1 MNILT
6 KIKLDS
12 LSIRQR
18 LLIWLLLPLLILSS
32 LLINQ
37 AYLNAKNT
45 VEQVYDKTLLAL
57 ALSIIENVVAN
68 QGDLLSD
75 ATLEFIDDVSKDQI
89 FYKVSGPDNAYI
101 TGFEDLPTIP
111 QSQTQKQGNLNY
123 YNAIYSGRPVRMV
136 FLKRNFN
143 TGILSGEAVIQVAMT
158 RLDRDKLIQEMM
170 NDAALRL
177 LLLILVAVITIW
189 FAVHNALKPLTAIQR
204 EISSRSDED
213 LEPIESPAPSE
224 IQPVINE
231 MNKLLKRLNASIN
244 ALRRFIGDAS
254 HQLRTPLAALQTQIE
269 LAMRET
275 EPETFRDAISN
286 VQKNTYRTS
295 RLANQLLSQ
304 ARTNEIKKSEF
315 CIKELAEKITREFVP
330 AALEKNIDLGFEGS
344 SELSIRADKLLI
356 SEVLKN
362 LIDNAIGYSPAD
374 TAITVRVYSHGNE
387 VIIEVEDQGEGI
399 PESELDQVFERFYR
413 LSGTQVDGC
422 GLGLAIVKDIVESHS
437 GQIDLINRDG
447 QKGLIVRVSLPVR

>member
-1 MNILT
+1 MLV
-6 KIKLDS
+6 
-12 LSIRQR
+12 
-18 LLIWLLLPLLILSS
+18 
-32 LLINQ
+32 NQ

-75 ATLEFIDDVSKDQI
+75 SALEFIDDVSKDQI

-101 TGFEDLPTIP
+101 TGFEDLPATP
-111 QSQTQKQGNLNY
+111 QSELQQQGNLNY
-123 YNAIYSGRPVRMV
+123 YNAIYSGLPVRMV
-136 FLKRNFN
+136 SLRRNFN
-143 TGILSGEAVIQVAMT
+143 TGILLGEAVIQVAMT
-158 RLDRDKLIQEMM
+158 RLDRDKLIKEMM

-213 LEPIESPAPSE
+213 LEPIESPAPRE

-231 MNKLLKRLNASIN
+231 MNNLLKRLNASIN

-275 EPETFRDAISN
+275 NPEVFRDAISD

-304 ARTNEIKKSEF
+304 ARTNELKKSDVK
-315 CIKELAEKITREFVP
+315 IKELAEKVTREFVP
-330 AALEKNIDLGFEGS
+330 VALEKNIDLGFEGS
-344 SELSIRADKLLI
+344 DELSLRADKLLI

-362 LIDNAIGYSPAD
+362 LIDNAIGYSPAN
-374 TAITVRVYSHGNE
+374 TAITVRVYIRENKI
-387 VIIEVEDQGEGI
+387 IIEVEDQGFGI
-399 PESELDQVFERFYR
+399 PESELDRVFERFYR
-413 LSGTQVDGC
+413 TSGTQVDGC

-437 GQIDLINRDG
+437 GKIELINRTEN
-447 QKGLIVRVSLPVR
+447 KGLTARVSLPLN

>member
-1 MNILT
+1 MSILS

-37 AYLNAKNT
+37 AYLNARNT

-75 ATLEFIDDVSKDQI
+75 SALEFIDDVSKDQI

-101 TGFEDLPTIP
+101 TGFEDLPAVP
-111 QSQTQKQGNLNY
+111 QSQIQQQGNLNY
-123 YNAIYSGRPVRMV
+123 YNAIYSGRPVRV
-136 FLKRNFN
+136 VSLKRNFN
-143 TGILSGEAVIQVAMT
+143 TGILLGEAVIQVAMT
-158 RLDRDKLIQEMM
+158 RLDRDKLIKEMM

-189 FAVHNALKPLTAIQR
+189 FAVHNALKPLTAIQT
-204 EISSRSDED
+204 EISLRTDED
-213 LEPIESPAPSE
+213 LEPIESPAPRE

-275 EPETFRDAISN
+275 EPEAFRDAISN
-286 VQKNTYRTS
+286 AKKNTYRTS

-304 ARTNEIKKSEF
+304 ARTNEVKKSEF
-315 CIKELAEKITREFVP
+315 KIIELAEKITREFVP
-330 AALEKNIDLGFEGS
+330 VALEKNIDLGFEGS
-344 SELSIRADKLLI
+344 KELSLRADKLLI

-374 TAITVRVYSHGNE
+374 TAITVRVYAHENQI
-387 VIIEVEDQGEGI
+387 IIEVEDQGRGI
-399 PESELDQVFERFYR
+399 PESEIDRVFERFYR
-413 LSGTQVDGC
+413 SSGSQVDGC

-437 GQIDLINRDG
+437 GQINLINRGD
-447 QKGLIVRVSLPVR
+447 QKGLIVRVSLPAK

>member
-1 MNILT
+1 MSILN
-6 KIKLDS
+6 KLKLDS

-32 LLINQ
+32 LLVNQ

-68 QGDLLSD
+68 QGDLLSES
-75 ATLEFIDDVSKDQI
+75 ALEFIDDVSKDQI
-89 FYKVSGPDNAYI
+89 YYKVSGPDNAYI
-101 TGFEDLPTIP
+101 TGFEDLPAMP
-111 QSQTQKQGNLNY
+111 QSQVQKQGNLNY
-123 YNAIYSGRPVRMV
+123 YNATYSGRKVRMV
-136 FLKRNFN
+136 SLKRNFN
-143 TGILSGEAVIQVAMT
+143 SGILLGEAVIQVAMT
-158 RLDRDKLIQEMM
+158 RLDRDKLIKEMM

-213 LEPIESPAPSE
+213 LEPIESPAPRE

-269 LAMRET
+269 LAMRESD
-275 EPETFRDAISN
+275 PEAFRGAISN

-304 ARTNEIKKSEF
+304 ARTNEIKKSD
-315 CIKELAEKITREFVP
+315 IKINELAKKITREFVP
-330 AALEKNIDLGFEGS
+330 VALEKNIDLGFEGS
-344 SELSIRADKLLI
+344 GELSLNVDKLLI

-374 TAITVRVYSHGNE
+374 TAITVRVYSYE
-387 VIIEVEDQGEGI
+387 QEIVIEVEDQGRGI
-399 PESELDQVFERFYR
+399 PESEIDRVFERFYR
-413 LSGTQVDGC
+413 TSGTQVDGC
-422 GLGLAIVKDIVESHS
+422 GLGLAIVKDIVESHR
-437 GQIDLINRDG
+437 GKIDLINRPDN
-447 QKGLIVRVSLPVR
+447 KGLIARVSLPLN